1 MLFSEKILFNVMND
15 PPTRLQFGT
24 LIDHAVYLPSLPGD
38 MVFVN
43 HEAVAWPARIEDPS
57 CVQEMVT
64 RHQYAVFLYGIHE
77 R

>member
-1 MLFSEKILFNVMND
+1 M
-15 PPTRLQFGT
+15 
-24 LIDHAVYLPSLPGD
+24 
-38 MVFVN
+38 FVN

-77 R
+77 RFVSFVCPDRIMFNDEEILLYASRRYHAYRFSR